1 MEDDSGEWRP
11 WPHFDPAALVD
22 EPSHTPVLLRKQQFC
37 NGKGLSVS
45 PAQVLGRGGK
55 GGGGGGRRGDPAA
68 LAHGPL
74 GLELVG

>member
-11 WPHFDPAALVD
+11 WPRFDPAALVD

-55 GGGGGGRRGDPAA
+55 GGGGGRRGDPAA